1 MSLRKMKSDIS
12 IANCIFA
19 TEVQFIGYLKSQT
32 NISQHLK
39 RSAAMPRYEST
50 YFNFTILSL

>member
-32 NISQHLK
+32 NIFQHLK
-39 RSAAMPRYEST
+39 SAAMPRYEST
-50 YFNFTILSL
+50 YLNFTILSL

>member
-32 NISQHLK
+32 NIFQHLK
-39 RSAAMPRYEST
+39 SAAMPRYEST
-50 YFNFTILSL
+50 HFNFTILSL

>member
-39 RSAAMPRYEST
+39 RAAMPRYEST